1 MKTVNPSISIIVPVY
16 KVEKYLNRCLDSIIA
31 QTFTDWECILID
43 DGSPDNSGE
52 ICDDYAKKDE
62 RFVVIHQENAGVS
75 AARNAGLDIT
85 KGEYITFV
93 DSDDWVENSFL
104 QEQYS
109 DIVSDDYDVCICGF
123 VGNKKKRYQ
132 ILNCF
137 EAKTKLFEEEGTGG
151 YSVLRL
157 IKKEIINNVRYNT
170 SIYYLEDTDFFYRL
184 YNNCTKILWTDKPLY
199 NYFDNE
205 NSVTREKGITSHK
218 LSMFDTIDKLCNNE
232 QNRRL
237 QREIYDCSLR
247 LRIYECINSIKT
259 DAYHNTEF
267 EKQKKIILKRLI
279 YILFSMKF
287 NLKNKILSYILC
299 TRKNYKKT
307 VVLQYLKKRG
317 KYNDT

>member
-1 MKTVNPSISIIVPVY
+1 MSKISIIVPVY

-43 DGSPDNSGE
+43 DGSPDNSGKN
-52 ICDDYAKKDE
+52 CDEYAKKDE

-75 AARNAGLDIT
+75 AARNAGLDIA

-104 QEQYS
+104 QEQYN
-109 DIVSDDYDVCICGF
+109 DIISGDYDICICGF
-123 VGNKKKRYQ
+123 VGNKKKRDQ

-137 EAKTKLFEEEGTGG
+137 EARSRLFDEEGTGG
-151 YSVLRL
+151 YSFLRL

-170 SIYYLEDTDFFYRL
+170 SISYLEDTDFFYRL

-199 NYFDNE
+199 NYFENE

-247 LRIYECINSIKT
+247 LRIYECINSIKNNV
-259 DAYHNTEF
+259 YYNSEF
-267 EKQKKIILKRLI
+267 KKQKTIIHKNLLYIIFSLNFSFKIKIIT
-279 YILFSMKF
+279 F
-287 NLKNKILSYILC
+287 ILC
-299 TRKNYKKT
+299 IQKNYNKSF
-307 VVLQYLKKRG
+307 VFEYLKKRG
-317 KYNDT
+317 

>member
-1 MKTVNPSISIIVPVY
+1 MSKISIIVPVF

-43 DGSPDNSGE
+43 DGSPDNSGK
-52 ICDDYAKKDE
+52 ICDEYAKKDE

-75 AARNAGLDIT
+75 VARNAGLDIA

-104 QEQYS
+104 EEQYN
-109 DIVSDDYDVCICGF
+109 DIISGDYDICICGF
-123 VGNKKKRYQ
+123 VGNKKKRDQ

-137 EAKTKLFEEEGTGG
+137 EARSRLFDEEGTGG

-170 SIYYLEDTDFFYRL
+170 SISYLEDTDFFYRL

-205 NSVTREKGITSHK
+205 NSVTREKGITPQK
-218 LSMFDTIDKLCNNE
+218 VSMLNTIDKLYNNE
-232 QNRRL
+232 KNRKLR
-237 QREIYDCSLR
+237 RKIFDHTLR
-247 LRIYECINSIKT
+247 LRISLCINAVKRNFYY
-259 DAYHNTEF
+259 DAEF
-267 EKQKKIILKRLI
+267 EKQKKIILKNFF
-279 YILFSMKF
+279 YVLFSMNF
-287 NLKNKILSYILC
+287 RLKTKILTFVLC
-299 TRKNYKKT
+299 AKRNYNKSF
-307 VVLQYLKKRG
+307 VFQYLKKRG
-317 KYNDT
+317 

>member
-1 MKTVNPSISIIVPVY
+1 MPKISIIIPVY

-43 DGSPDNSGE
+43 DGSPDNSGK
-52 ICDDYAKKDE
+52 ICDEYAKKDV
-62 RFVVIHQENAGVS
+62 RFVVIHQENAGVR

-137 EAKTKLFEEEGTGG
+137 EAKTKLGG

-157 IKKEIINNVRYNT
+157 KKKEIINNVRYNT
-170 SIYYLEDTDFFYRL
+170 SISYLEDTDFFYRL

-247 LRIYECINSIKT
+247 LRIYECINSIKN
-259 DAYHNTEF
+259 DVYYNSEF
-267 EKQKKIILKRLI
+267 KIQKTIIHKNLLYIIFSLNFSFKI
-279 YILFSMKF
+279 
-287 NLKNKILSYILC
+287 KILTFILC
-299 TRKNYKKT
+299 IQKNYNKSF
-307 VVLQYLKKRG
+307 VFEYLKKRG
-317 KYNDT
+317 